1 MLEEN
6 SLTQDLIRIST
17 SKQDYNNILE
27 RIQETLTRLGFKRY
41 NIKDSDN
48 KKLLYATLGQGHPH
62 VLFMSS
68 LPDTII
74 KKHFQLTEY
83 ANNNIN
89 AKCTALA
96 CFLQACE
103 KFTTKQK
110 FKGRISIFIQ
120 NKKNFNYSA
129 NLKNI
134 FKKIS
139 LTPQTIDFCIIGEPN
154 HNKKIGQEINI
165 GSLGDILFTIT
176 SYGSPYLSKTHHTN
190 AVQNLLTL
198 LHKLKNTFLDNGNES
213 FSSSSLNFIS
223 IDAQQTS
230 PNQLPEQAKAKI
242 LIHYNN
248 NHTPQEI
255 INWMKN
261 NIIFTNGQFELDSEL
276 ISSPFISDISDG
288 TNALKQSI
296 PIVISKIGHFGTNCT
311 SEISN
316 FIKDYCPFAEFGL
329 STDSQKDFNENITNL
344 QEIYYQFLNRYF
356 DSKKIS

>member
-6 SLTQDLIRIST
+6 SLTQDIIRIST
-17 SKQDYNNILE
+17 SKQNHNNILE
-27 RIQETLTRLGFKRY
+27 RVQDTLTRLKFKHC
-41 NIKDSDN
+41 NIKDTDN

-68 LPDTII
+68 FPDAII
-74 KKHFQLTEY
+74 KKHYQFTLTPNT
-83 ANNNIN
+83 NNFN

-96 CFLQACE
+96 CFLHACE
-103 KFTTKQK
+103 KFTNEQK

-120 NKKNFNYSA
+120 NEPNFNYSA
-129 NLKNI
+129 NLKSI

-139 LTPQTIDFCIIGEPN
+139 LTPQTVDFCIIGEPN
-154 HNKKIGQEINI
+154 NNKKINQEINI

-198 LHKLKNTFLDNGNES
+198 LHKLTNTFLDNGNES

-223 IDAQQTS
+223 IDAHQTS
-230 PNQLPEQAKAKI
+230 PDQLPEQAKAKI
-242 LIHYNN
+242 LVHYNN

-261 NIIFTNGQFELDSEL
+261 NIIFTNGQFELNSEL
-276 ISSPFISDISDG
+276 ISHPFISDISEG
-288 TNALKQSI
+288 TKALQQSI
-296 PIVISKIGHFGTNCT
+296 HPVISKNVHFGTNCT
-311 SEISN
+311 SELSD

-329 STDSQKDFNENITNL
+329 FTGQQKDLHENITNL
-344 QEIYYQFLNRYF
+344 QEIYYQFLSRYF
-356 DSKKIS
+356 SSKK